1 MSKLLLCFFIFIYIN
16 NIVIISS
23 QTVEADFNVFTNN
36 MYISTYLQSGSFIYY
51 TLDLES
57 NVTWISD
64 LLFGDYSPSRHT
76 QVGHELIR
84 AKNSDVSGDVY
95 KGNLQL
101 ILRKGYVDE
110 KTTNITDIHYVKV
123 NEGSIDIS
131 FEATFGF
138 SFQFANINYSPTH
151 VLYQNNLIRA
161 KKFTLIFNN
170 SYEHGI
176 IYFGEI
182 PSHIIQENYY
192 ETKLNILSINHL
204 WNIKLK
210 YYVINANT
218 LNISYLNKHKAIF
231 STNTNYILAPK
242 QYFDNIKRLYL
253 NKYIE
258 NKECVISVG
267 SIIKCDKI
275 INENYIIFVIENKK
289 FELSGH
295 ELFYKV
301 SGQYEF
307 LIQQNQMND
316 MWIFGN
322 FFLSNY
328 IASFNYDDQTVNLYS
343 QKKIYDDLNI
353 IHQKQNDIK
362 KQIYIYLMCLLFVCI
377 LYEMY
382 LYLNHNK

>member
-161 KKFTLIFNN
+161 KKFTLVFN
-170 SYEHGI
+170 
-176 IYFGEI
+176 
-182 PSHIIQENYY
+182 
-192 ETKLNILSINHL
+192 
-204 WNIKLK
+204 
-210 YYVINANT
+210 
-218 LNISYLNKHKAIF
+218 
-231 STNTNYILAPK
+231 
-242 QYFDNIKRLYL
+242 YFD
-253 NKYIE
+253 
-258 NKECVISVG
+258 
-267 SIIKCDKI
+267 
-275 INENYIIFVIENKK
+275 
-289 FELSGH
+289 
-295 ELFYKV
+295 
-301 SGQYEF
+301 
-307 LIQQNQMND
+307 
-316 MWIFGN
+316 
-322 FFLSNY
+322 
-328 IASFNYDDQTVNLYS
+328 
-343 QKKIYDDLNI
+343 I
-353 IHQKQNDIK
+353 IH
-362 KQIYIYLMCLLFVCI
+362 V
-377 LYEMY
+377 
-382 LYLNHNK
+382 